1 MLSADG
7 ENEQFVPTRT
17 HTIYPES
24 RVEYN
29 TQRNEVRWLVPQYLG
44 FIDQSTISMRCKAQM
59 VGRGWT
65 RPDTCGIHAFTRNL
79 RVVTGDGKTEL
90 ESISDSNALCAQ
102 TWPYTE
108 NQSIAHKRDLSE
120 GRSNNE
126 GIHCQV
132 WRGRPLG
139 WRGAGAGDPV
149 NSNPDNPILQ
159 IQAPFA
165 NSGILNGDCV
175 FPVAATQGL
184 RVQQTLE
191 NVTRACKLS
200 TGEYGQDSEFFY
212 AWTALTAATAD
223 NDAGND
229 ADGWGMKKT
238 AAGSLFDLSICDPAV
253 PTGVA
258 PGAPL
263 VGRGVWKADN
273 VDRLDNNPF
282 VIGDVIYA
290 RDAAEAHPEQELG
303 VVRGMYKDAND
314 RLCLKICG
322 NRPNGSDGDRNVA
335 KLDHIYFKQHNRME
349 HMSYDPANQ
358 GAATATNILDWP
370 AADFSI
376 SDLQMVVTQVQPS
389 EAYVSRIEKSVA
401 AGTLAVDYRTTT
413 QYRVNLSSTVGLTS
427 QLIPADQRRAYSIF
441 SVPTEQ
447 GASQQPTFSSFYDS
461 ASNQTNYQYTHR
473 GTLIP
478 DRVVP
483 LTRLTQDPVRVEP
496 LHLMEIE
503 AAIVNTGAS
512 VKRLTPVRH
521 QFMLARA
528 FSRHG
533 QVYDL
538 ADGSLTLRV
547 DYDATQGDD
556 GPVVYSHW
564 VNHLRTLT
572 IGAGGAVVTV

>member
-7 ENEQFVPTRT
+7 EDQQFVPTRT

-29 TQRNEVRWLVPQYLG
+29 TQRNEVRWLLPQYLG

-108 NQSIAHKRDLSE
+108 NQSIAHKRDLFE

-126 GIHCQV
+126 GIHCQL
-132 WRGRPLG
+132 WRGRPLS
-139 WRGAGAGDPV
+139 WRTATLAASV
-149 NSNPDNPILQ
+149 VTNNPNPILQ
-159 IQAPFA
+159 IQAPFS
-165 NSGILNGDCV
+165 NSGILDGDCV

-191 NVTRACKLS
+191 NVTRACSLS
-200 TGEYGQDSEFFY
+200 TNEEGQESEFFF
-212 AWTALTAATAD
+212 AWTALTAATLD

-229 ADGWGMKKT
+229 ADDWGMKKS
-238 AAGSLFDLSICDPAV
+238 AAGSTMKLSICDPAAV
-253 PTGVA
+253 TV
-258 PGAPL
+258 
-263 VGRGVWKADN
+263 VGPPQQVVQRGVWKADN

-303 VVRGMYKDAND
+303 VVRGMFKDAND
-314 RLCLKICG
+314 RLCLKICADRAAG
-322 NRPNGSDGDRNVA
+322 TDGDRDVA
-335 KLDHIYFKQHNRME
+335 KFDHIYFKQADRMKTTN
-349 HMSYDPANQ
+349 YTAANQ
-358 GAATATNILDWP
+358 GAATDVNLLQFDG
-370 AADFSI
+370 ADYSLT
-376 SDLQMVVTQVQPS
+376 DLQMVVTQVQPS
-389 EAYVSRIEKSVA
+389 DAYVSRIEKSVA
-401 AGTLAVDYRTTT
+401 AGTLAIDYRTST
-413 QYRVNLSSTVGLTS
+413 QYRVNLASTVGLTS
-427 QLIPADQRRAYSIF
+427 QLIPADQRRAYSVY
-441 SVPTEQ
+441 SVPTAQ
-447 GASQQPTFSSFYDS
+447 GASQDATASSFHD
-461 ASNQTNYQYTHR
+461 AATNEANYQYTHR

-478 DRVVP
+478 DRVVS
-483 LTRLTQDPVRVEP
+483 LRRLSQEPVRVEP
-496 LHLMEIE
+496 LHLMEVE
-503 AAIVNTGAS
+503 AAIRNTGQN
-512 VKRLTPVRH
+512 VLRLTPCRH

-547 DYDATQGDD
+547 EYKVDGDD
-556 GPVVYSHW
+556 EPVVYSHW
-564 VNHLRTLT
+564 VNHLRTLI
-572 IGAGGAVVTV
+572 IGAAGAAVTV